1 MKFNEI
7 TAYIKEFFDKP
18 SIFSEAQ
25 ETKIKNAISVMI
37 NDVESMINDEQ
48 IETTEEKFK
57 EVLDTVLLI
66 SNSVLE
72 NAISNELSK
81 FVTVLSELTYNWNAN
96 TYKDEVL
103 KQLAMHISRTVE
115 TRNLLLSNTAI
126 MKDVEERMRDLSGW
140 TPPAY
145 EIATSYL
152 EKLLEESK

>member
-7 TAYIKEFFDKP
+7 TVCIKEFFDTP
-18 SIFSEAQ
+18 SIFNGDQ
-25 ETKIKNAISVMI
+25 EKRIKSALDIMI
-37 NDVESMINDEQ
+37 GDVENMINDEQ
-48 IETTEEKFK
+48 IETSKEKFE

-72 NAISNELSK
+72 NAISNEFSK

-103 KQLAMHISRTVE
+103 KQLTMHISRTVE
-115 TRNLLLSNTAI
+115 TRNLILSNTVV
-126 MKDVEERMRDLSGW
+126 MKDIEERMRDLSGW

-145 EIATSYL
+145 EIATAYL
-152 EKLLEESK
+152 EKLLEENE